1 MLIKHS
7 VLSLSLVTAF
17 SSHRFIPSHFYASGP
32 VHNVPIY
39 SWHLNNMGLDC
50 VSPLI
55 CEFFVFSKYMLQH
68 YMIWDW
74 LNLWMWNHRYEVLT
88 MKLYSNFQL
97 RWGSVFLTFALF
109 KGKLYPCTKISML
122 NFTWNTLYIS
132 LPSPHHSGGKFSV
145 SSRPGSYVPSFVK
158 HSPVPK
164 QKNKSRSYRKRTW
177 VLSPAEK

>member
-7 VLSLSLVTAF
+7 KLSLSLITAF
-17 SSHRFIPSHFYASGP
+17 SSHHFIPSHFYASGP
-32 VHNVPIY
+32 VHEVPIY

-50 VSPLI
+50 ISPLI
-55 CEFFVFSKYMLQH
+55 CEFFVFSKYVLQH
-68 YMIWDW
+68 CMIWDW
-74 LNLWMWNHRYEVLT
+74 LNLWMWNHRYEGLT

-109 KGKLYPCTKISML
+109 KGKLYHQSA
-122 NFTWNTLYIS
+122 S
-132 LPSPHHSGGKFSV
+132 KFSV

-164 QKNKSRSYRKRTW
+164 QKNKSWSYRKRTW